1 MFLVFLVAVVIGIY
15 YIYKQ
20 ARKAIKDNEQLMGEV
35 KELKAY
41 IKTKQKITELKVET
55 KSLREN
61 ITDIKEM
68 TDNELLDW
76 ISKQMTESRMFT
88 DPSLTL
94 KDMALRLGLTQK
106 KLKQLLKDSDRYSRL
121 FDYLTELR
129 VLYAC
134 ELIKENPQWSMDAV
148 SKDAGFVSRTTFQT
162 EFKKRI
168 GVTPAQYRVNT

>member
-1 MFLVFLVAVVIGIY
+1 
-15 YIYKQ
+15 
-20 ARKAIKDNEQLMGEV
+20 MGEV

-41 IKTKQKITELKVET
+41 IKTKQKITELRVET

-106 KLKQLLKDSDRYSRL
+106 KLK
-121 FDYLTELR
+121 
-129 VLYAC
+129 
-134 ELIKENPQWSMDAV
+134 
-148 SKDAGFVSRTTFQT
+148 
-162 EFKKRI
+162 
-168 GVTPAQYRVNT
+168 